1 MNKWI
6 AVIIVIVCVAAI
18 AGVAL
23 MIQQPSPTLTLRIGY
38 QPSWHHVAEFIM
50 VEKGWVQKVLG
61 VQVKEH
67 EFPTGPDEMEAFA
80 AGELDIGY
88 VGATPPLPII
98 AMGAKAKIVAVA
110 NTEGSSLVVRTNF
123 DYTGPHSLIGAMIG
137 CYPPGSIQDTIL
149 KRWLIDNGIDPYSA
163 LTIVA
168 QGPEEQMES
177 LRSKS
182 VDAVLT
188 PDPMPYIAVLG
199 GYGKIAINSSQMWP
213 HHPCCV
219 VLMSEDFIK
228 EHRDLAVKFI
238 ALHIIASE
246 YATDPKNREE
256 VKQILINRLGITEDV
271 ANMFPGSTKFE
282 TDPRNSA
289 WLEGLDYMCQVH
301 YQLGITK
308 NPEGQV
314 IRLNVTDVVD
324 PSLYEEA
331 LNLVPQIK
339 AELGL
344 D

>member
-1 MNKWI
+1 MNKWVI
-6 AVIIVIVCVAAI
+6 AIIAIVCIAAI
-18 AGVAL
+18 AGAVL
-23 MIQQPSPTLTLRIGY
+23 VTQQSSQTLTLRIGY

-50 VEKGWVQKVLG
+50 VEKGWIQKVLG
-61 VQVKEH
+61 VQVKEY
-67 EFPTGPDEMEAFA
+67 ESPTGPAEMEAFA
-80 AGELDIGY
+80 AGVLDIAY

-98 AMGAKAKIVAVA
+98 AKGAKAKIVAVV
-110 NTEGSSLVVRTNF
+110 NTEGSSLVVRTDFN
-123 DYTGPHSLIGAMIG
+123 YTGPQSLIDARIG

-149 KRWLIDNGIDPYSA
+149 KRWLIDKDID
-163 LTIVA
+163 LDKVEIIA
-168 QGPEEQMES
+168 QEPRAQLES
-177 LRSKS
+177 LKAGA
-182 VDAVLT
+182 VDAILT
-188 PDPMPYIAVLG
+188 PDPMPYIAVLE

-246 YATDPKNREE
+246 YATNPKNREE
-256 VKQILINRLGITEDV
+256 VKQILINRLGIEEKV
-271 ANMFPGSTKFE
+271 ADKFPGSTKYE
-282 TDPRNSA
+282 TDPRNPA

-314 IRLNVTDVVD
+314 IRLNVSDVVD

-331 LNLVPQIK
+331 LSLVPQIK

-344 D
+344 S